1 MFQRH
6 PFERYLVSKTFE
18 RIRSFRANEQY
29 EKALEGSETIVNLD
43 NFVLLNTESSG
54 FLASLND
61 QVNLGDMIVTLLTF
75 LLLLAL
81 LKKFAWGPL
90 MGVMDKRAE
99 LIASEIETAEKNRME
114 SEKMLAEQKAELK
127 EASATA
133 QSIVESA
140 RKQSETQSAEMIEA
154 AREEVNRMKASAELE
169 IATAKEKAVAAVR
182 EEFVSL
188 SVLAASKVLE
198 KEISEDDN
206 RALIEETIVKAGEG
220 R

>member
-1 MFQRH
+1 MLQRH

>member
-1 MFQRH
+1 MLQRH
-6 PFERYLVSKTFE
+6 PFECYLVSKTFD

-75 LLLLAL
+75 LLLLTL

>member
-1 MFQRH
+1 M
-6 PFERYLVSKTFE
+6 
-18 RIRSFRANEQY
+18 RSFRANEQY

-198 KEISEDDN
+198 KEISEEDN
-206 RALIEETIVKAGEG
+206 RALIEETIVKAGEAK
-220 R
+220 

>member
-1 MFQRH
+1 M
-6 PFERYLVSKTFE
+6 
-18 RIRSFRANEQY
+18 RSFRANEQY

>member
-1 MFQRH
+1 
-6 PFERYLVSKTFE
+6 
-18 RIRSFRANEQY
+18 
-29 EKALEGSETIVNLD
+29 
-43 NFVLLNTESSG
+43 
-54 FLASLND
+54 
-61 QVNLGDMIVTLLTF
+61 MIVTLLTF

>member
-1 MFQRH
+1 M
-6 PFERYLVSKTFE
+6 
-18 RIRSFRANEQY
+18 
-29 EKALEGSETIVNLD
+29 NLD

-140 RKQSETQSAEMIEA
+140 RKQSEAQSAEMIEA